1 VQHTGRS
8 NATRRGAA
16 IAMSSEFGRL
26 ITSGGD
32 SWRVH
37 PSSFSNSRREV
48 YQSFMNLDQTP
59 EQWIS
64 GSLSNFHWHGQEQLT
79 LPFLD
84 AALEAL
90 PWVKE
95 NRRIFFM
102 PAWVESFVG
111 SHHSEEALAIVEA
124 FLARHPQL
132 ALDIRRKLEVPL
144 HELRRAVKLRKLWS
158 GASSEPK

>member
-1 VQHTGRS
+1 
-8 NATRRGAA
+8 
-16 IAMSSEFGRL
+16 
-26 ITSGGD
+26 
-32 SWRVH
+32 
-37 PSSFSNSRREV
+37 
-48 YQSFMNLDQTP
+48 MNLDQTP